1 MNTFRLP
8 IPSRL
13 FTRHSCFPLFG
24 LLCFVLLPFSGIAQ
38 DKKKEAYAE
47 ISTPLGTI
55 LLTLYDETPQHKAS
69 FIALASAGYWDSL
82 SFNRVIPNF
91 VAQAGCPD
99 TPEGFND
106 PENLLDPEIVKGIGH
121 VRGAL
126 GAGRDGNPAKRSARC
141 QFYIVQAE
149 DGLHRLDGDYTVFGH
164 VLKGMEVVDQLVA
177 VERDERDE
185 PLEPLDLKVR
195 ILYLTDAELR
205 GYLKKEPA

>member
-1 MNTFRLP
+1 MNSFYILLP
-8 IPSRL
+8 APFSKRL
-13 FTRHSCFPLFG
+13 FIAFLLG
-24 LLCFVLLPFSGIAQ
+24 LLFLCVVPFSSWAQ
-38 DKKKEAYAE
+38 DKKKDAYAE
-47 ISTPLGTI
+47 ISTPLGTL

-99 TPEGFND
+99 TPQGFND
-106 PENLLDPEIVKGIGH
+106 PEYLLDPEIKKGIGH

-164 VLKGMEVVDQLVA
+164 VLKGMEVVDQMVA
-177 VERDERDE
+177 VERDAQDE
-185 PLEPLDLKVR
+185 PLKPITLNVR
-195 ILYLTDAELR
+195 ILYLSEAELQT
-205 GYLKKEPA
+205 YLEKGE